1 MILSKESA
9 SGIPKGHDEP
19 EFVDSAA
26 PDFSVFIESREIWAG
41 LRYVK
46 ERTILTTLAET
57 RDVEYA
63 EVRLSKTLRNTLGQ
77 RKAM

>member
-26 PDFSVFIESREIWAG
+26 PDFSVLIESREIWAG
-41 LRYVK
+41 LRYVRD
-46 ERTILTTLAET
+46 RTILTVLAT
-57 RDVEYA
+57 GRDDDRWNGSRA
-63 EVRLSKTLRNTLGQ
+63 GK
-77 RKAM
+77 